1 MAEEKGDY
9 TNSKIHVFTLSVGH
23 EVVRLPVAHCKLN
36 PIEMAWS
43 QVKGYV
49 KDNNKKY
56 GVNNNYVNV
65 HFYNSFLYRFTLS
78 EVKELV
84 YKGFEKVTPDRWQS
98 LITHV
103 QVKVKSINIMKVYEY
118 SCVKTE
124 DHYWEVDGLNE
135 DLLEE
140 FIINISDSESD
151 DDQANQGVNEGFSDG
166 DSTTFGSRSESS
178 GSSDEVENKY

>member
-1 MAEEKGDY
+1 M
-9 TNSKIHVFTLSVGH
+9 
-23 EVVRLPVAHCKLN
+23 
-36 PIEMAWS
+36 
-43 QVKGYV
+43 
-49 KDNNKKY
+49 
-56 GVNNNYVNV
+56 
-65 HFYNSFLYRFTLS
+65 
-78 EVKELV
+78 
-84 YKGFEKVTPDRWQS
+84 
-98 LITHV
+98 ITHV

-151 DDQANQGVNEGFSDG
+151 DDQANKGVNEGFADG